1 MVSGK
6 TLALFSTFMAL
17 ITILFFRQYAYPL
30 LVDVY
35 YNIGPAGIVGSP
47 VPSDAVVNLGYSLG
61 FLSPVYAALL
71 LVLLWGN
78 RQTGIYA
85 FYYYKR
91 LYLIKIVFY
100 SLLYSLGFIALVLLY
115 MISAIGDVWSSL
127 IIVGSFIADIVFIL
141 VIYSTLN
148 IRINYFLSLSIVFM
162 LARFFSIPQKS
173 LWFSS
178 LPLAASYTVMG
189 QVGSSSLVSIILL
202 YYLVA
207 FVIYWRGA
215 KE

>member
-6 TLALFSTFMAL
+6 TLALFSTVMAL
-17 ITILFFRQYAYPL
+17 ITLLFFRQYAYPL
-30 LVDVY
+30 LADVY
-35 YNIGPAGIVGSP
+35 YNIEPAEIVGSP
-47 VPSDAVVNLGYSLG
+47 VPSDAVINLGYSLG

-71 LVLLWGN
+71 LVLHWGN
-78 RQTGIYA
+78 RQTGVYA

-91 LYLIKIVFY
+91 LYLLKIIMY
-100 SLLYSLGFIALVLLY
+100 SLLYSSGFIALVLLY
-115 MISAIGDVWSSL
+115 MISAIGDVWSSF
-127 IIVGSFIADIVFIL
+127 IIVGSFIADMVFIL

-148 IRINYFLSLSIVFM
+148 IRVNYFLSLSIVFM
-162 LARFFSIPQKS
+162 LARFFSAPQKS

-178 LPLAASYTVMG
+178 LPLAASYNVMG
-189 QVGSSSLVSIILL
+189 QVGSPSLVSIILL

-207 FVIYWRGA
+207 FIVYWRGA